1 MGVGPLLNVTVR
13 ASVPTMGDL
22 PPLDEQLV
30 RALYADHG
38 PALLGYA
45 NRLTAGDRHRAE
57 DIVQETLLRAWQ
69 HPQAFSPDRQGTVRA
84 WLFTVARNLS
94 IDGSR
99 ARSARPREVD
109 PEGWEPSVLDAH
121 LEGVLSRMDVSQALA
136 GLSPEHREV
145 ILEIYFADR
154 SVAQASADL
163 GVPQGTIKSR
173 CYYALRALRV
183 LCEEKGLLP

>member
-1 MGVGPLLNVTVR
+1 MGE
-13 ASVPTMGDL
+13 L
-22 PPLDEQLV
+22 PPLDEHLV

-45 NRLTAGDRHRAE
+45 NRLTSGDQHRAE

-99 ARSARPREVD
+99 ARSTRPREVLD
-109 PEGWEPSVLDAH
+109 PDGWEPPVLDAH
-121 LEGVLSRMDVSQALA
+121 LEGVLTRMDISQAMA

-145 ILEIYFADR
+145 ILEVYFADR

-163 GVPQGTIKSR
+163 GVPEGTIKSR

-183 LCEEKGLLP
+183 LCEEKGLLQ